1 MFKARRATKGE
12 RILALE
18 NRCECL
24 ERELG
29 EEKERREALKKDA
42 QGLFE
47 EIADLFE
54 AQQKRIEALE
64 TKVEGLEAS
73 NKDLKDKLEGIAPLI
88 EKEMAVTSKMVDD
101 VKKMRAAYAVHNEMR
116 KDEIRALRSK
126 VEAMEAK
133 VAELEA
139 KRVPVLSDL
148 TGGGKKE
155 RPVSA
160 KQIMDEWFN
169 GKAEGGEGK

>member
-18 NRCECL
+18 NRCERM
-24 ERELG
+24 EREG
-29 EEKERREALKKDA
+29 AAFKKDMH
-42 QGLFE
+42 GLME

-54 AQQKRIEALE
+54 GQQQKIAAL
-64 TKVEGLEAS
+64 
-73 NKDLKDKLEGIAPLI
+73 
-88 EKEMAVTSKMVDD
+88 
-101 VKKMRAAYAVHNEMR
+101 
-116 KDEIRALRSK
+116 
-126 VEAMEAK
+126 EAK

-139 KRVPVLSDL
+139 KRVPVLSEL
-148 TGGGKKE
+148 TGGKKE
-155 RPVSA
+155 KPVTA

>member
-18 NRCECL
+18 NRCERL

-54 AQQKRIEALE
+54 VQQKRIEALE
-64 TKVEGLEAS
+64 TKVEDLES
-73 NKDLKDKLEGIAPLI
+73 
-88 EKEMAVTSKMVDD
+88 
-101 VKKMRAAYAVHNEMR
+101 
-116 KDEIRALRSK
+116 
-126 VEAMEAK
+126 K

-139 KRVPVLSDL
+139 KRVPVISDL

-155 RPVSA
+155 KPVTA
-160 KQIMDEWFN
+160 KQIMDEWLN

>member
-18 NRCECL
+18 NRCERM

-64 TKVEGLEAS
+64 TKV
-73 NKDLKDKLEGIAPLI
+73 
-88 EKEMAVTSKMVDD
+88 
-101 VKKMRAAYAVHNEMR
+101 
-116 KDEIRALRSK
+116 
-126 VEAMEAK
+126 
-133 VAELEA
+133 AELEA

-155 RPVSA
+155 KPVSA
-160 KQIMDEWFN
+160 KQIMDEWLN
-169 GKAEGGEGK
+169 GKEEGGEGK

>member
-1 MFKARRATKGE
+1 MFKARKATKGE

-18 NRCECL
+18 KRCERL

-64 TKVEGLEAS
+64 
-73 NKDLKDKLEGIAPLI
+73 
-88 EKEMAVTSKMVDD
+88 
-101 VKKMRAAYAVHNEMR
+101 
-116 KDEIRALRSK
+116 
-126 VEAMEAK
+126 AK

-139 KRVPVLSDL
+139 KRVPVISDL
-148 TGGGKKE
+148 TGGGNKE
-155 RPVSA
+155 KPVTA
-160 KQIMDEWFN
+160 KQIMDEWLN